1 MVGDGCCQAGSSL
14 KIPNFYFLCYPIRH
28 NNLDCVNMAITLQ
41 EFQQRVDNRF
51 PGKDYRVLEF
61 DGLKHP
67 VTILCPIHGKQRL
80 STAHNLINSKQG
92 CPECAKESSGNAAK
106 VRQQAVYSDLRKLGV
121 IAELASSPVEDFEF
135 KTKVLELLE
144 GYNRQLSSLSSPASE
159 PSEQVKTDYRPC
171 KELPDIVD
179 TLEAGLKD
187 LISYHSPIVDE
198 FNQYQAKSD
207 KLKSPDNNFVMKKLQ
222 KMVKEVE
229 LLRNHIRSKTN

>member
-1 MVGDGCCQAGSSL
+1 
-14 KIPNFYFLCYPIRH
+14 
-28 NNLDCVNMAITLQ
+28 MAITLQ

-92 CPECAKESSGNAAK
+92 CPECAKESSGSAAK

-121 IAELASSPVEDFEF
+121 IAELASSPMEDFEF

-144 GYNRQLSSLSSPASE
+144 DYNRQLSSLSSPAPE
-159 PSEQVKTDYRPC
+159 PFEKVKADYKPG
-171 KELPDIVD
+171 KELLDVVD
-179 TLEAGLKD
+179 SLEADLKDLKD
-187 LISYHSPIVDE
+187 LISNHSPIVDK
-198 FNQYQAKSD
+198 FNQHQTKFNKVGPSD
-207 KLKSPDNNFVMKKLQ
+207 NDSVMKTFQ
-222 KMVKEVE
+222 KMAEGFE
-229 LLRNHIRSKTN
+229 RLRNYADPKTN

>member
-1 MVGDGCCQAGSSL
+1 
-14 KIPNFYFLCYPIRH
+14 
-28 NNLDCVNMAITLQ
+28 MAITLQ

-92 CPECAKESSGNAAK
+92 CPECARESSNRATK

-121 IAELASSPVEDFEF
+121 IAELASSPMEDFEF
-135 KTKVLELLE
+135 KTKVLELLKD
-144 GYNRQLSSLSSPASE
+144 YNRQLSSLSSPAPE
-159 PSEQVKTDYRPC
+159 PFEKFKADYKPG
-171 KELPDIVD
+171 KELSDIAD
-179 TLEAGLKD
+179 TLEACLND

-207 KLKSPDNNFVMKKLQ
+207 KLKPSDDDSVMNTFQ
-222 KMVKEVE
+222 KMAEGFE
-229 LLRNHIRSKTN
+229 RLRNYADPKTN

>member
-1 MVGDGCCQAGSSL
+1 M
-14 KIPNFYFLCYPIRH
+14 RH

-51 PGKDYRVLEF
+51 PDKDYRVLEF

-92 CPECAKESSGNAAK
+92 CPECAKESSGSAAK

-121 IAELASSPVEDFEF
+121 IAELASSPMEDFEF
-135 KTKVLELLE
+135 KTKVSEILED
-144 GYNRQLSSLSSPASE
+144 YNRQLSSLSSPAPE
-159 PSEQVKTDYRPC
+159 PFEKFKTDYKPG
-171 KELPDIVD
+171 KELSDIVD
-179 TLEAGLKD
+179 TLEADLKDLKD

-207 KLKSPDNNFVMKKLQ
+207 KLKPSDNDSVMSKLQ
-222 KMVKEVE
+222 KMVKGVE
-229 LLRNHIRSKTN
+229 LLRNHIRPKTN

>member
-1 MVGDGCCQAGSSL
+1 
-14 KIPNFYFLCYPIRH
+14 
-28 NNLDCVNMAITLQ
+28 MAITLQ

-92 CPECAKESSGNAAK
+92 CPECARESSNRATK

-121 IAELASSPVEDFEF
+121 IAELASSPMEDFEF
-135 KTKVLELLE
+135 KTKVLELL
-144 GYNRQLSSLSSPASE
+144 GDYNRQTPAPE
-159 PSEQVKTDYRPC
+159 PFEKFKADYRPG
-171 KELPDIVD
+171 KELSDIAD
-179 TLEAGLKD
+179 TLDACLND

-198 FNQYQAKSD
+198 FNQHQAKSD
-207 KLKSPDNNFVMKKLQ
+207 KLKPSDNDSVMKKLQ
-222 KMVKEVE
+222 EMVKGVE
-229 LLRNHIRSKTN
+229 LLRNYTNPKTN

>member
-1 MVGDGCCQAGSSL
+1 MSGDRCQAASSR
-14 KIPNFYFLCYPIRH
+14 KIPNFYFLCYSIRH
-28 NNLDCVNMAITLQ
+28 NNLDCADMAITLQ

-92 CPECAKESSGNAAK
+92 CPECARESSNRATK

-121 IAELASSPVEDFEF
+121 IAELASSPMEDFEF
-135 KTKVLELLE
+135 KTKVLELLKD
-144 GYNRQLSSLSSPASE
+144 YNRQFSSLSSPIPE
-159 PSEQVKTDYRPC
+159 PSEQAKTDYRPG

-179 TLEAGLKD
+179 TLEADLKD
-187 LISYHSPIVDE
+187 LISYHSPIVDK

-207 KLKSPDNNFVMKKLQ
+207 KLKPSDNDPMMKKLQ
-222 KMVKEVE
+222 KMVEGFE
-229 LLRNHIRSKTN
+229 LLRNHIRPKTN